1 MNIYP
6 VIVDGEAPAP
16 VGVSETGQIICKACE
31 TWACR
36 HVDAFIASGGE
47 QEELWRLL
55 GEGRKLLV
63 TVPLF
68 SFDDLRSAVPY
79 RFGHGVEIEPAVG
92 PAGRYAK
99 LLMPIPNEPAAGVG
113 SYADDT
119 ISRGGSTFAKLGVVL
134 PTQGISS
141 IRYAMSS
148 WVKTQI
154 TDTELE
160 CQSMFHGAAYARHL
174 EQSLKD
180 SIGISKWNV
189 ILVLRGICADCMLV
203 TEDASGD
210 VPEARNVRRYRR
222 LRSDFQWLKQMMRE
236 MGADPEDARFLL

>member
-6 VIVDGEAPAP
+6 VTVDGEAPAP
-16 VGVSETGQIICKACE
+16 VGVSETGQIICKTCDM
-31 TWACR
+31 WACR

-47 QEELWRLL
+47 REELWRLL
-55 GEGRKLLV
+55 GGDRKLLV

-68 SFDDLRSAVPY
+68 SFNDPPSTVPY
-79 RFGHGVEIEPAVG
+79 HFGHGVEIEPAVG

-119 ISRGGSTFAKLGVVL
+119 ISRGGSTFAKLGVIL

-148 WVKTQI
+148 WVKTQL
-154 TDTELE
+154 TDTEPE
-160 CQSMFHGAAYARHL
+160 CQSMFHGAAYARRHG
-174 EQSLKD
+174 ESLKGG
-180 SIGISKWNV
+180 IGISKWNA

-203 TEDASGD
+203 TEDTSDD
-210 VPEARNVRRYRR
+210 VPEV
-222 LRSDFQWLKQMMRE
+222 F
-236 MGADPEDARFLL
+236 